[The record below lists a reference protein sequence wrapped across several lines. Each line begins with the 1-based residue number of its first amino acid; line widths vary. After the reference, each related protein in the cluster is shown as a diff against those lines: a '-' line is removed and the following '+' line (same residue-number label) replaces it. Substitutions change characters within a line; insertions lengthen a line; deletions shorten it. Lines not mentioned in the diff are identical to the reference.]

1 MKLQDKV
8 AVVTGASEGL
18 GKQICLKLA
27 KEGVN
32 LALLAR
38 TKSKLEKVA
47 SESKKLGSKEVQVYA
62 CDIRDISQLKRTT
75 KKIISDFMRV
85 NILVNNAGIW
95 HKRGQLESISED
107 LIEDVIR
114 TNLTGL
120 IQFTRLLLPQIR
132 KQKDA
137 AVVNIASRSGVRAAE
152 GQSVY
157 SASKWGVR
165 GFTEVLRA
173 DLANTQVRVTAV
185 YQAGVR
191 TKLFEKANEA
201 MPTEKY
207 MEPTDLADVVVF
219 MLSRPKQIWLHDMR
233 VEY

>member
-1 MKLQDKV
+1 MNLENKV

-18 GKQICLKLA
+18 GKEIALKLA

-38 TKSKLEKVA
+38 TKSKLDKVA
-47 SESKKLGSKEVQVYA
+47 SESKKLGSKKVKVYA
-62 CDIRDISQLKRTT
+62 CDIRDIFELKRATEE
-75 KKIISDFMRV
+75 IISDFKRV

-120 IQFTRLLLPQIR
+120 IQITRLLLPQIR

-137 AVVNIASRSGVRAAE
+137 AIINIASRSGVRAAE

-165 GFTEVLRA
+165 GFTEVLKA
-173 DLANTQVRVTAV
+173 DLANTQVRVAAV
-185 YQAGVR
+185 YQAGVK
-191 TKLFEKANEA
+191 TALFEKANEA

-207 MEPTDLADVVVF
+207 MEPSDLADVIVF
-219 MLSRPKQIWLHDMR
+219 MLSRPAKIWLYEVR